1 MTISVGSTI
10 TAASYNDIR
19 DVMLKIYNA
28 TDTGYGPNIISS
40 NSATTNAIA
49 SVESWS
55 LLYDDV
61 NKAIIHQ
68 TGANMA
74 GVNLPATNLVITA
87 TFYNNLLTN
96 ANTAVANSSTVH
108 PSQLKSYTSSTFY
121 TTLPWN
127 SQISAVNNLTWDS
140 ELQAHYF
147 FNLGGYIKSSISYIG
162 TPVGNTETAFVNFIA
177 EVNTSTFYTQSYDRS
192 KWRPFA
198 STSSEFSYTT
208 SEGVFTATVTYTKD
222 INTVSVAVSILPPA
236 GIDNIQLDVV
246 NSTTVFVS
254 TSTGLGGNLPSLFPI
269 RKILTTTA
277 LSPFIFTAGSRS
289 NPQTLKLQNIGSD
302 TVTITSITP
311 SSNGVYGVVVST
323 ATNLTDENPEIVPI
337 TFPLSI
343 VSNDE
348 FDSVVYYLTDR
359 PPTPGQVGTYYN
371 SIKINSDA
379 YINEF
384 IVNTEQQVTPADF
397 DFRIYLNDLAN
408 TYTYDDWKDEYG
420 LSAGQKTLGINI
432 ADTYYLSS
440 GTFGIINGKTR
451 YGLYRKP
458 DADSLVHWVN
468 YTNTYAGGD
477 YTSTTVTN
485 AFFNS
490 IDIAT
495 RDYSRSISGGKFFD
509 NGFGN
514 GDFYDK
520 TLVDTTVNSLVT
532 KNYQYYLE
540 PLNGVFS
547 GDINTPG
554 FSTSL
559 SNQRFNGQFSQE
571 AQLAF
576 SVNNLQGISES
587 GFDQSVGPLVSFS
600 PFYVSNTGTYSTD
613 ITITING
620 IDLYGNPATKT
631 KTVDLTLEVP
641 VITDVNYVKWQG
653 PKGAD
658 SAVVGISYDRI
669 QGTKYL
675 TIGIGIGADN
685 GLLLSQTNYN
695 NSYLNL
701 DYLGAAGDS
710 LWKPNETG
718 SLPVYKNPTVAQSWS
733 LFLKSYGVWWSNQE
747 TVYNGTYIFPRGR
760 KFFSNFYFTAPVS
773 GTYTFEFSVATI
785 GDVMLLKAS
794 DNSLVTN
801 TTFLFDLNAWSTNNW
816 TTSVTNTVQLEANTR
831 YYLKVGAANTIA
843 NATVI
848 QPAFGFTV
856 KNPSNNIIYSSLN
869 AVRAVAPYLY
879 WQEVYRIPITVTGS
893 LQSVGLSQH
902 LVKRSFQIDSLDQ
915 ESDPL
920 KTYVGR
926 FPGEGLIPRLTW
938 DIDGNIT
945 IDPPSSSY
953 TSATVWNVDSINRT
967 LEQLRY
973 WSTYYS
979 YSINRKENLGL
990 AGATTQRLIGFTT
1003 RGVRTTTV
1011 QTPFYGEPSG
1021 IIVATTPGVVAGG
1034 RGPAGSPGR
1043 LYDIWRR
1050 NFTFLSHGV
1059 VSRNYVAASQPQL
1072 DENGTLD
1079 AAGTYYNWSRPLF
1092 FASPETTF
1100 SDNDCWQ
1107 IGLNGRA
1114 DLLFGKD
1121 FRVKYLAATL
1131 DDLLYFYYGY
1141 VDRATKT
1148 FVLENTIHTLTAP
1161 GPGRLFDSI
1170 NLDYYLP
1177 DPDINTLRFI
1187 AFADTSTWGAV
1198 GFHDATVHVEYTRIT
1213 PSA

>member
-1 MTISVGSTI
+1 MTISVGSPI

-19 DVMLKIYNA
+19 DVMLRIYNA

-40 NSATTNAIA
+40 NSATTNALA

-55 LLYDDV
+55 LLVDDV

-74 GVNLPATNLVITA
+74 GYSLPNTSQTITA
-87 TFYNNLLTN
+87 AFYNNLLTN
-96 ANTAVANSSTVH
+96 AQTAVANSSTVH

-127 SQISAVNNLTWDS
+127 SQISALNDLTWDS
-140 ELQAHYF
+140 TLQAHYF
-147 FNLGGYIKSSISYIG
+147 FNLGGSLKSNISYVG
-162 TPVGNTETAFVNFIA
+162 TPVGNTETAFVNFI
-177 EVNTSTFYTQSYDRS
+177 EQVNTSTIYTESYDRS
-192 KWRPFA
+192 KWRSYA
-198 STSSEFSYTT
+198 NTSSEFSFTT
-208 SEGVFTATVTYTKD
+208 SEGVFTATVTYTRN
-222 INTVSVAVSILPPA
+222 INTVSIVTSIFPPA
-236 GIDNIQLDVV
+236 GIDNIELDVI

-254 TSTGLGGNLPSLFPI
+254 TSTGLGGNLPSIFPI
-269 RKILTTTA
+269 RKILQTNS
-277 LSPFIFTAGSRS
+277 LSPFSFTAGSRS
-289 NPQTLKLQNIGSD
+289 NPQTLKLQNLGSD
-302 TVTITSITP
+302 TVTITAITP
-311 SSNGVYGVVVST
+311 SSNGVYGMIVST
-323 ATNLTDENPEIVPI
+323 ATNLTDENPAIVPI
-337 TFPLSI
+337 TYPL
-343 VSNDE
+343 VLASNAEYDTT
-348 FDSVVYYLTDR
+348 VYYLTDR

-379 YINEF
+379 YINEYV
-384 IVNTEQQVTPADF
+384 VNTVQQVTPADF

-408 TYTYDDWKDEYG
+408 TYTYDDWADEYG
-420 LSAGQKTLGINI
+420 LNAGQKTLGINI
-432 ADTYYLSS
+432 ANTYYLSS

-458 DADSLVHWVN
+458 DADGLVHWVN

-477 YTSTTVTN
+477 YTSSILVN
-485 AFFNS
+485 AFFNGV
-490 IDIAT
+490 DIAS
-495 RDYSRSISGGKFFD
+495 RDYSRSLSGGKFFD
-509 NGFGN
+509 SGFGN

-520 TLVDTTVNSLVT
+520 TLVDTTINTSVARG
-532 KNYQYYLE
+532 YQYYLE
-540 PLNGVFS
+540 PLNGVLS
-547 GDINTPG
+547 PDVLTPG
-554 FSTSL
+554 FTATL
-559 SNQRFNGQFSQE
+559 SNQRFNGQASQE
-571 AQLAF
+571 ATLAF
-576 SVNNLQGISES
+576 SVNNLQGLGE
-587 GFDQSVGPLVSFS
+587 GAFDQSVGPLVEFY
-600 PFYVSNTGTYSTD
+600 PFYVSNTGTYSVD
-613 ITITING
+613 VTITVNG

-641 VITDVNYVKWQG
+641 VFTDVNYVKWQG

-685 GLLLSQTNYN
+685 GRTLAETNYN

-701 DYLGAAGDS
+701 DYLGVAGDS
-710 LWKPNETG
+710 LWKPDELG
-718 SLPVYKNPTVAQSWS
+718 SLPVYKNYSNALSWS
-733 LFLKSYGVWWSNQE
+733 AFLHSYGVWWSNKE
-747 TVYNGTYIFPRGR
+747 TPYNGTYVFPYKR
-760 KFFSNFYFTAPVS
+760 KYFSNFYFTAPVS
-773 GTYTFEFSVATI
+773 GTYTFEFSVATV

-801 TTFLFDLNAWSTNNW
+801 TTFLFDLNVHSLSNW
-816 TTSVTNTVQLEANTR
+816 NTSVTNTAQLEANTR
-831 YYLKVGAANTIA
+831 YYLKVGAANVIA
-843 NATVI
+843 NALVV

-856 KNPSNNIIYSSLN
+856 KNPSGNIIYSSLN
-869 AVRAVAPYLY
+869 AVRTVPPYLY
-879 WQEVYRIPITVTGS
+879 WQEVYRIPITITGS
-893 LQSVGLSQH
+893 LQSVGLTQH
-902 LVKRSFQIDSLDQ
+902 LVKRSFQIDPIDQ
-915 ESDPL
+915 ESDPY

-945 IDPPSSSY
+945 IDPPSS
-953 TSATVWNVDSINRT
+953 TFTPVTKWDVSAVNRT

-979 YSINRKENLGL
+979 YSVNRKENIGA
-990 AGATTQRLIGFTT
+990 AGINTQRLIGVTT

-1011 QTPFYGEPSG
+1011 PTPFYGEPSG
-1021 IIVATTPGVVAGG
+1021 LIIATTPGVVAGG

-1072 DENGTLD
+1072 DENGTID

-1092 FASPETTF
+1092 FAHPETTF
-1100 SDNDCWQ
+1100 NDNDCWQ

-1121 FRVKYLAATL
+1121 FRVRYLAATL
-1131 DDLLYFYYGY
+1131 DELLYFYYGY

-1148 FVLENTIHTLTAP
+1148 FVLETNIHTLTAP
-1161 GPGRLFDSI
+1161 GPNRLFDSI

-1177 DPDINTLRFI
+1177 DPDVNILRFI

-1198 GFHDATVHVEYTRIT
+1198 GFHDATVHVEYTKIA